1 MSEARLWIAAAS
13 CVAVVAALGAFATSR
28 APTALDVW
36 AGAWRG
42 QALPLAAFFTLL
54 GRWYVIT
61 LIAIAAAAVTIA
73 RHGDVRVVAVLFASQ
88 VASQGAVAALKE
100 LFHRPRPAGWLVFHE
115 PDFSYPSGHAV
126 TSIVF
131 FAALALVVL
140 HGGVVPQPLA
150 VPLAIVL
157 AICVAGIPWSRLA
170 LDAHYATDVIGGL
183 VFGCGWLCAALA
195 IVGRFTVNARVSP

>member
-1 MSEARLWIAAAS
+1 MSDARLWIAAAT
-13 CVAVVAALGAFATSR
+13 CFAVVAVLGAFATSR
-28 APTALDVW
+28 SPTALDVR

-42 QALPLAAFFTLL
+42 QAFPVAAFFTLL
-54 GRWYVIT
+54 GRWYVLT
-61 LIAIAAAAVTIA
+61 LIAVAAAAVTLV
-73 RHGDVRVVAVLFASQ
+73 RHGNLRTIAVLFASQ
-88 VASQGAVAALKE
+88 VAAQGAVAVLKQ

-131 FAALALVVL
+131 FAALALLVL
-140 HGGVVPQPLA
+140 DGGLVPRPLA
-150 VPLAIVL
+150 VPLALVM

-183 VFGCGWLCAALA
+183 IFGCGWLCAALA
-195 IVGRFTVNARVSP
+195 IAGRVTGSARVSP